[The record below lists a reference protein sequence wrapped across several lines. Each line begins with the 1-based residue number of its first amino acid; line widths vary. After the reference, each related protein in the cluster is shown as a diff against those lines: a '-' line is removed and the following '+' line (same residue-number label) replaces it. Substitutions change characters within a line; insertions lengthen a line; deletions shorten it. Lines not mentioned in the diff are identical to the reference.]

1 MARREIYAARH
12 ILARNLRR
20 LRRAQKMTQEQ
31 LANAAG
37 LRQALVSELESG
49 KLDVRID
56 TLSRLAIALDSSMA
70 ELSDEAKRG

>member
-1 MARREIYAARH
+1 MARRDIYAARH

-37 LRQALVSELESG
+37 LRQALISELESS

-56 TLSRLAIALDSSMA
+56 TLSRLAIALNSGMA
-70 ELSDEAKRG
+70 EFFDETKRG

>member
-1 MARREIYAARH
+1 MARRDIYAARH

-20 LRRAQKMTQEQ
+20 LRRAQEMTQEQ

-37 LRQALVSELESG
+37 LRQALISELESS

-56 TLSRLAIALDSSMA
+56 TLNRVALALDASMA
-70 ELSDEAKRG
+70 ELFDETKRA

>member
-1 MARREIYAARH
+1 MARRDIHAVRH

-20 LRRAQKMTQEQ
+20 LRQAREMTQEQ

-37 LRQALVSELESG
+37 LRQALISELESG

-56 TLSRLAIALDSSMA
+56 TLSRLATALDSSMA
-70 ELSDEAKRG
+70 ELFDETKRG

>member
-1 MARREIYAARH
+1 MARRDIYAARH

-20 LRRAQKMTQEQ
+20 LRRAQEMTQEQ

-37 LRQALVSELESG
+37 LRQALISELESS

-56 TLSRLAIALDSSMA
+56 TLNRVALALDASMA
-70 ELSDEAKRG
+70 QLFDETKRG

>member
-1 MARREIYAARH
+1 MARRDIYAARH

-31 LANAAG
+31 LANVAG
-37 LRQALVSELESG
+37 LRQALISELESG

-56 TLSRLAIALDSSMA
+56 TLSRLAIALDSSVA
-70 ELSDEAKRG
+70 ELFDEARRS

>member
-1 MARREIYAARH
+1 MARRDIYAARH
-12 ILARNLRR
+12 LLARNLRR
-20 LRRAQKMTQEQ
+20 VRRAQKMTQEQ

-37 LRQALVSELESG
+37 LRQALISELESG

-70 ELSDEAKRG
+70 ELFEETKGG

>member
-1 MARREIYAARH
+1 MARRDIYAARH

-20 LRRAQKMTQEQ
+20 LRRARKMTQEQ

-37 LRQALVSELESG
+37 LRQALISELESA
-49 KLDVRID
+49 KLDVRIN

-70 ELSDEAKRG
+70 ELFDEAKRG